1 MTRVP
6 MNPNFS
12 LPFRGRAGVGAR
24 GLHTTSALQAPLA
37 PIPTFPRKGKE
48 QDR

>member
-1 MTRVP
+1 MKAL
-6 MNPNFS
+6 MYFS
-12 LPFRGRAGVGAR
+12 LPCRGRAGVGAV
-24 GLHTTSALQAPLA
+24 GLRTTAAFQAPLA

>member
-1 MTRVP
+1 MTCFP
-6 MNPNFS
+6 HFS
-12 LPFRGRAGVGAR
+12 LPLRGRAGVGAD
-24 GLHTTSALQAPLA
+24 GLDTTAAFRAPLA

>member
-1 MTRVP
+1 MKALT
-6 MNPNFS
+6 MNFP
-12 LPFRGRAGVGAR
+12 LPLPLWWRAGVGAD
-24 GLHTTSALQAPLA
+24 GLRLTAALPAPLA